1 MDQQQMS
8 ERLMQQ
14 MKIDETYVEPV
25 WSANVDMPLLN
36 ISLSRIPAQ
45 PVILLPELRLKSLLR
60 TIAASLASGGK
71 LMIVD
76 ESNTRFEVLRQ
87 FAREC
92 RVRNFFSTQKLS
104 ALNYEDNIFHLVLT
118 EPGLGTISH
127 AEIVF
132 PAYYRVLKPGGRL
145 VFSAPLLGSFPAFF
159 DLLEESILTV
169 YPMGAQEI
177 METVYM
183 NMDLDNMYAVLQ
195 SCGFYVESSDIMNF
209 EIRFNDVAQQLF
221 STLVETQFLG
231 YFQSFVRPDID
242 MRALLTR
249 LVRSFHS
256 YFEGTAIQMPMKIAL
271 ISAYKPG

>member
-14 MKIDETYVEPV
+14 MKIDETYVEPA
-25 WSANVDMPLLN
+25 WSANIDVPLLN
-36 ISLSRIPAQ
+36 LSLPRLPAQ
-45 PVILLPELRLKSLLR
+45 PVILLPELRLKSLLQN
-60 TIAASLASGGK
+60 IAAYITSGK

-104 ALNYEDNIFHLVLT
+104 ALNYEDNIFHLALT

-145 VFSAPLLGSFPAFF
+145 VFSAPLIGTFPAFF
-159 DLLEESILTV
+159 DLLEESLLTV
-169 YPMGAQEI
+169 YPQGCQEI
-177 METVYM
+177 MEAVYM
-183 NMDLDNMYAVLQ
+183 NMDLDTMYATLQ
-195 SCGFYVESSDIMNF
+195 GCGFYVESSDIMNF
-209 EIRFNDVAQQLF
+209 EISFNDVAQQLF

-231 YFQSFVRPDID
+231 YFQSFVRPAID

-249 LVRSFHS
+249 
-256 YFEGTAIQMPMKIAL
+256 
-271 ISAYKPG
+271 